1 MAVSKASARSQMIF
15 QRAIGKASLRV
26 NCDEVGVTRLKDL
39 RQEGSMR
46 LVFPRSTQQTV
57 DAVILNTAGGVTGG
71 DFFAIEA
78 NVDEYARLSL
88 TTQAAERIYC
98 AATEDFGQLQNKLTV
113 ADNAQLYWL
122 PQETILFDG
131 CRLKRRLDVDLSNTA
146 RFLMLEPLVFGREAS
161 GEDLKSCVF
170 SDRVSITCDGSPIYI
185 DGIQLDGG
193 ITKNLR
199 QRAVGNTARALA
211 NIVLFDR
218 DATQLLDPV
227 RALLPA
233 SAGASLIGE
242 NLLVVRMLAR
252 DSFDLRTALLPILT
266 LLTNNTVPKNWRL

>member
-1 MAVSKASARSQMIF
+1 MIF

-39 RQEGSMR
+39 RQEGSLR
-46 LVFPRSTQQTV
+46 LVFPRSTQQTF
-57 DAVILNTAGGVTGG
+57 DGVILNTAGGVTGG
-71 DFFAIEA
+71 DFFSINAIVE
-78 NVDEYARLSL
+78 EHARLSL

-98 AATEDFGQLQNKLTV
+98 AATEDYGQLQNKLTV

-131 CRLKRRLDVDLSNTA
+131 CRLKRRLDIEVSSTG

-170 SDRVSITCDGSPIYI
+170 HDRVRITCDGNPIYI
-185 DGIQLDGG
+185 DGIQLKGD
-193 ITKNLR
+193 IAKSL
-199 QRAVGNTARALA
+199 QHSAVGNTARALA
-211 NIVLFDR
+211 NIVLFGD
-218 DATQLLDPV
+218 DAAQLLDPV

-233 SAGASLIGE
+233 SAGASLMGDS
-242 NLLVVRMLAR
+242 LLVVRMLAR
-252 DSFDLRTALLPILT
+252 DSFDLRKALLPILT
-266 LLTNNTVPKNWRL
+266 LLTNDAVPKNWRL